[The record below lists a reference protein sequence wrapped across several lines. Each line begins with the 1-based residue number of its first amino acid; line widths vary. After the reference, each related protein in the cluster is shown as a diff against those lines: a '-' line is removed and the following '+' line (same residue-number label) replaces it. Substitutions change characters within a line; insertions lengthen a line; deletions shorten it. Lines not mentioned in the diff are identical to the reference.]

1 LIDEFTFFASELKN
15 IKRSGWKDKLNIS
28 DGESVADH
36 TYTMTI
42 LGMVISDLHGL
53 NTEKIMRMSLLHDL
67 AESITGDI
75 LPDQITKE
83 QKYLKENN
91 AITKILGKLPNKL
104 TIMYSKIWEEFQ
116 KNESDEAKFIHELD
130 KLEMVIQAKIY
141 QKNGTD
147 FNKIKPFLDSAM
159 NEITSI
165 EMKKILK
172 KFIEHE

>member
-1 LIDEFTFFASELKN
+1 MIDEFAFFASELKN
-15 IKRSGWKDKLNIS
+15 VKRSGWKDKLDIN

-75 LPDQITKE
+75 LPEQITKE
-83 QKYLKENN
+83 QKYLKEND
-91 AITKILGKLPNKL
+91 AINKILHKLPNEL

-116 KNESDEAKFIHELD
+116 KNETDEAKFIHELD
-130 KLEMVIQAKIY
+130 KLEMAIQAKIY
-141 QKNGTD
+141 QKNGND
-147 FNKIKPFLDSAM
+147 LNKIKPFLDSAI
-159 NEITSI
+159 NDITSI
-165 EMKKILK
+165 KMKEILK
-172 KFIEHE
+172 KFIEQT

>member
-1 LIDEFTFFASELKN
+1 MIDEFAFFVSELKN
-15 IKRSGWKDKLNIS
+15 VKRSGWKDKLDIN

-67 AESITGDI
+67 AEAITGDI

-91 AITKILGKLPNKL
+91 AINKILHKLPNEL

-116 KNESDEAKFIHELD
+116 KNETDEAKFIHELD
-130 KLEMVIQAKIY
+130 KLEMAIQAKIY
-141 QKNGTD
+141 QKNGND
-147 FNKIKPFLDSAM
+147 LNKIKPFLDSAI
-159 NEITSI
+159 NDITSI
-165 EMKKILK
+165 KMKEILK
-172 KFIEHE
+172 KFIEQT

>member
-1 LIDEFTFFASELKN
+1 MIDEFAFFASELKN
-15 IKRSGWKDKLNIS
+15 VKRSGWKDKLDIN

-75 LPDQITKE
+75 LPEQITKE
-83 QKYLKENN
+83 EKYLKEND
-91 AITKILGKLPNKL
+91 AINKILHKLPNEL

-116 KNESDEAKFIHELD
+116 KNETDEAKFIHELD
-130 KLEMVIQAKIY
+130 KLEMAIQAKIY
-141 QKNGTD
+141 QKDVND
-147 FNKIKPFLDSAM
+147 FNKIKPFLDSAI
-159 NEITSI
+159 NGITSI
-165 EMKKILK
+165 KMKEILK
-172 KFIEHE
+172 KFIEQT